1 MDFFKDI
8 PPNIIASQILG
19 AIGIIVG
26 LTVYAGKSRPQILA
40 CKFVSDA
47 IWAANFLL
55 VGGYTGSL
63 LNAIGMVRE
72 VVFYHRDTKKWA
84 SSRFWLYF
92 FASLAL
98 LSPIMEWS
106 QLGSFSLL
114 PLLPACGSTCS
125 VFSLYSRRPMTMRI
139 LGLLTQA
146 FWLTYGIILH
156 NVTSVLSSIMIIASV
171 FIGMI
176 REIIAKKKEDV
187 EKT

>member
-8 PPNIIASQILG
+8 PPNIVASQILG

-26 LTVYAGKSRPQILA
+26 LTVYAGKTRPQILA

-47 IWAANFLL
+47 IWAANYLL

-72 VVFYHRDTKKWA
+72 VVFYHRVTKKWA

-98 LSPIMEWS
+98 LSPIMEWA
-106 QLGSFSLL
+106 QLGEFSWL

-125 VFSLYSRRPMTMRI
+125 VFSLYSRRPRTMRI

-146 FWLTYGIILH
+146 FWLAYGIILH
-156 NVTSVLSSIMIIASV
+156 NVTSVLSSIMIITSV

-176 REIIAKKKEDV
+176 REIIAKKKE
-187 EKT
+187 TQQ

>member
-1 MDFFKDI
+1 M
-8 PPNIIASQILG
+8 NIFENFSPLVASQILG

-26 LTVYAGKSRPQILA
+26 LTVYAGKTRPQILA

-47 IWAANFLL
+47 IWVANFLL

-72 VVFYHRDTKKWA
+72 VVFYHRGTKKWA
-84 SSRFWLYF
+84 SNRFWLYL
-92 FASLAL
+92 FAALAL
-98 LSPIMEWS
+98 LSPIMEWV
-106 QLGSFSLL
+106 QLGSFSWL

-146 FWLTYGIILH
+146 FWLAYGIILH
-156 NVTSVLSSIMIIASV
+156 NVTSVLSSIMIITSV

-176 REIIAKKKEDV
+176 REIIAKKKE
-187 EKT
+187 TQQ

>member
-1 MDFFKDI
+1 M
-8 PPNIIASQILG
+8 
-19 AIGIIVG
+19 
-26 LTVYAGKSRPQILA
+26 
-40 CKFVSDA
+40 SDA
-47 IWAANFLL
+47 IWAANYLL

-146 FWLTYGIILH
+146 FWLAYGIILQ
-156 NVTSVLSSIMIIASV
+156 NVTSVLCGIMIVVSV
-171 FIGMI
+171 FIGII
-176 REIIAKKKEDV
+176 RELKDRKA
-187 EKT
+187 EKQ